1 MIRRVLPEGSS
12 VLVTGGSSG
21 IGWSICQ
28 RLREDGWDVVSFDLQ
43 PPPVSGVCEH
53 ERVDMGDEAALD
65 GALARLIN
73 RKAVLGL
80 VNNVAA
86 IEPAS
91 LEETTL
97 SSFDRQLRVTTRAA
111 LQCAKAVVPAMRKAG
126 FGRIVNIS
134 SRAALGKE
142 LRSAYAASKGALNSL
157 TRTWALELAG
167 VGITVNAVAPGPI
180 ATEAFKRANPP
191 DSPRTARILQG
202 VPMGRYGEP
211 EEVAHAVAFFMD
223 PRSSFI
229 TGQIL
234 YVCGGITVGL
244 AS

>member
-1 MIRRVLPEGSS
+1 MRRVLPEKSS

-28 RLREDGWDVVSFDLQ
+28 RLREAGWDVVSFDLK

-53 ERVDMGDEAALD
+53 EQVDLGDEAALS
-65 GALARLIN
+65 AALERLLAR
-73 RKAVLGL
+73 KSVLGL

-97 SSFDRQLRVTTRAA
+97 PSFDWQLRVTTRAA
-111 LQCAKAVVPAMRKAG
+111 LQCTKAIVPVMRRFE

-142 LRSAYAASKGALNSL
+142 LRSAYSASKGALNSL

-167 VGITVNAVAPGPI
+167 AGVTVNAVAPGPI
-180 ATEAFKRANPP
+180 ATEAFKRANPA
-191 DSPRTARILQG
+191 DSPRTARILQT
-202 VPMGRYGEP
+202 VPVGRYGEP
-211 EEVAHAVAFFMD
+211 DEVAQAVAFFMN